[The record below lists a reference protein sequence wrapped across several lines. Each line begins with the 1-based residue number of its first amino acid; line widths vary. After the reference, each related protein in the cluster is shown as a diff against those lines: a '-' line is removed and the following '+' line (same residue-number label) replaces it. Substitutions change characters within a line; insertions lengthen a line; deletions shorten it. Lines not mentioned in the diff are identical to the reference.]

1 MKITSKKFVALA
13 LAGAMA
19 MGLLGTAQSAS
30 AEEVAGQ
37 ITLTPSTGSA
47 TDDPFLQRIQ
57 VATGC
62 PTGFRTQSGT
72 FAFQGGVRMGSLAD
86 ARTLV
91 TPTTDGTTGLAG
103 EPIDLNRVINP
114 SNPHVSNK
122 TLDAITTPLAD
133 GAWEL
138 RVYCFASATA
148 PAFTDP
154 YFALAMTFN
163 EAAQTW
169 AVGGTVVPP
178 VVGEATT
185 VSLTAG
191 EAAGVGTVTAT
202 VKGATNATATAAT
215 GSVEFTQNGS
225 VIATVPVAS
234 GVATYTSPVLTAGT
248 YTYTAKFISSAP
260 TVYANSPISG
270 QASFTVPV
278 GPAAPGSSNVTV
290 TIPSNTGSLSFAGL
304 AATIPLGTAALTGG
318 NFVASG
324 TLGPIV
330 VTDTRQ
336 LGAANWSL
344 TGQST
349 DFTDGA
355 KSIDG
360 KYLGWVPVLSGASN
374 AGTAGPAVLPAPGSV
389 NGIKSSSVLSSG
401 VVVDGI
407 QTTTTTAALN
417 LVAPGNT
424 RGGNYTA
431 TLTLTLI

>member
-1 MKITSKKFVALA
+1 VIS
-13 LAGAMA
+13 
-19 MGLLGTAQSAS
+19 
-30 AEEVAGQ
+30 
-37 ITLTPSTGSA
+37 
-47 TDDPFLQRIQ
+47 
-57 VATGC
+57 
-62 PTGFRTQSGT
+62 PTNQF
-72 FAFQGGVRMGSLAD
+72 
-86 ARTLV
+86 
-91 TPTTDGTTGLAG
+91 
-103 EPIDLNRVINP
+103 
-114 SNPHVSNK
+114 VSNK
-122 TLDAITTPLAD
+122 SLSAITTPLTA
-133 GAWEL
+133 GNFEL
-138 RVYCFASATA
+138 RVYCFAVATA
-148 PAFTDP
+148 PNYATDKW
-154 YFALAMTFN
+154 FSLAMNIDTAGN
-163 EAAQTW
+163 W
-169 AVGGTVVPP
+169 AVGNVAAP
-178 VVGEATT
+178 VGEATT

-234 GVATYTSPVLTAGT
+234 GVATYTSPVLAAGT
-248 YTYTAKFISSAP
+248 YVYTAKFVSAAP
-260 TVYANSPISG
+260 LTFADSPVSG
-270 QASFTVPV
+270 QASFTVAA

-374 AGTAGPAVLPAPGSV
+374 AGTAGPAVLSAPGSV

-401 VVVDGI
+401 AVVDGI